1 VKACLKLPEPAS
13 LTAYRQAQPSASWD
27 NMRNDSL
34 HGGQQ
39 AYLDVKRSLIRGQ
52 RGLCAYCEIR
62 LADGL
67 DDQAIDAKRHEQR
80 VEHFHPRSDNSD
92 PLNWALH
99 WLNLWAVCLGG
110 SDRPPAGVPADPLRF
125 QEPLPANLS
134 CDAFKEGQIERGRL
148 PASPEGLDSFAG
160 RGSGL
165 SHPVSVCTQRNV
177 GATFSEL
184 RRYRHT
190 EQPSRGY
197 GDPRVQNHRASGSTM
212 SAQKTSQLTP

>member
-52 RGLCAYCEIR
+52 RCLCAYCEIR

-80 VEHFHPRSDNSD
+80 VEHFHPKSDNSG

-99 WLNLWAVCLGG
+99 WPNLWAVCLGG

-148 PASPEGLDSFAG
+148 PASPEAWILSPDEVPAFPILFQYAP
-160 RGSGL
+160 SGMPEPHSANCAVTAIPNNHHADTAIL
-165 SHPVSVCTQRNV
+165 VS
-177 GATFSEL
+177 
-184 RRYRHT
+184 
-190 EQPSRGY
+190 
-197 GDPRVQNHRASGSTM
+197 
-212 SAQKTSQLTP
+212 KTIEHLGQQ